1 MHSSNTSLPTTAE
14 RRTTKHAFMSGE
26 TQEFGNHG
34 IPVGTYKL
42 DPLPKRFVTG
52 TIEPNS
58 QSIAYTVQDID
69 KHFVQVNTHKSY
81 AVVSGNT

>member
-1 MHSSNTSLPTTAE
+1 
-14 RRTTKHAFMSGE
+14 MSGE